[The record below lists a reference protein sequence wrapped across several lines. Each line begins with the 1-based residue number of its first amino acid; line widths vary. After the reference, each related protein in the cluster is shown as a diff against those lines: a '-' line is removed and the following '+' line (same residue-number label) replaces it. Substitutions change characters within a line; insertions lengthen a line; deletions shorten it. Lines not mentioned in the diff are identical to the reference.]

1 MSIKINLL
9 GHAKTKATGGG
20 GGGGEGPS
28 PLIIIGVLLIAGALG
43 NAWYYNR
50 LKTEAAEL
58 TKKIEAED
66 LENRRLAQ
74 VKAKF
79 DEAEK
84 QKEIFQK
91 RKDVIEQLK
100 SNQLGPVN
108 LLSMIGDTVNS
119 TDAVWLNSMKDNG
132 GDVSIEGTALS
143 ADAVANLITNLKKTG
158 YFKNV
163 EIKETVQDESA
174 KDVQAFTFSLVC
186 EKQLDKKS

>member
-20 GGGGEGPS
+20 GGGEGPS
-28 PLIIIGVLLIAGALG
+28 PLIIVLVLLVAGAIG
-43 NAWYYNR
+43 NGWYYNR
-50 LKTEAAEL
+50 LKNEAVDLA
-58 TKKIEAED
+58 KKIEAED

-84 QKEIFQK
+84 QKAIFQK

-108 LLSMIGDTVNS
+108 LLAMIGDTINS

-132 GDVSIEGTALS
+132 SDISLEGTALS
-143 ADAVANLITNLKKTG
+143 ADAVANLITNLKKTN
-158 YFKNV
+158 YFKSV
-163 EIKETVQDESA
+163 EIKETFQDDSV
-174 KDVQAFTFSLVC
+174 KDAQAFSFSLVC